1 MATQLQLC
9 YGKVPLYLRF
19 GGIFGLLSLAAVGP
33 GRWATFG
40 RAVVLLVLLRRWWK
54 CFFRWPSRVLV
65 WKERPLEPSVEGLH
79 KRFVELYLPDA
90 EKGEGGEYAVL
101 GAQKKLQISG
111 QTLAFWDV
119 GPRDAKDAVLVC
131 NGLGARVMT
140 WAPLLTALRNT
151 SASWAQRRLVIFDYR
166 GQFDSVPLQGEI
178 SVERSAKD
186 AAELADHLK
195 LKRCIL
201 LCWSTGVQIGL
212 QLALDRPDLV
222 AAMVL
227 IQGTTGEAMKALLQ
241 PLCQVPGVPSLLD
254 FGLQMAPRLLK
265 SHRQM
270 MHGALVRHRSAF
282 ERLGSCLLWFFGSD
296 LIAAAGVRYTQDMLQ
311 SDEHFVNYCRY
322 ALALGRHKIFSRLPD
337 IKAPAFVVTGTPD
350 FITPARCSYDMA
362 VQLGGPTNLLDDLG
376 GSHYY
381 IYEEPQKLAQ
391 EMAQFLERCAPVKA

>member
-1 MATQLQLC
+1 
-9 YGKVPLYLRF
+9 
-19 GGIFGLLSLAAVGP
+19 
-33 GRWATFG
+33 
-40 RAVVLLVLLRRWWK
+40 
-54 CFFRWPSRVLV
+54 
-65 WKERPLEPSVEGLH
+65 
-79 KRFVELYLPDA
+79 
-90 EKGEGGEYAVL
+90 
-101 GAQKKLQISG
+101 
-111 QTLAFWDV
+111 
-119 GPRDAKDAVLVC
+119 
-131 NGLGARVMT
+131 
-140 WAPLLTALRNT
+140 
-151 SASWAQRRLVIFDYR
+151 
-166 GQFDSVPLQGEI
+166 
-178 SVERSAKD
+178 
-186 AAELADHLK
+186 
-195 LKRCIL
+195 
-201 LCWSTGVQIGL
+201 
-212 QLALDRPDLV
+212 
-222 AAMVL
+222 MVL

-337 IKAPAFVVTGTPD
+337 IKAPAFV
-350 FITPARCSYDMA
+350 
-362 VQLGGPTNLLDDLG
+362 DDLG